1 MKIEKFKSLG
11 LNQMHPMQVHAL
23 MDVINLSIQLA
34 SMLDDDNILEEVEDK
49 ANDLVQLLGGGGV
62 KVEVSTF

>member
-11 LNQMHPMQVHAL
+11 LNQMHPMQVDAL

-62 KVEVSTF
+62 KVEVSTL

>member
-1 MKIEKFKSLG
+1 
-11 LNQMHPMQVHAL
+11 MHPMQVEAL

-34 SMLDDDNILEEVEDK
+34 SMLDDDEILEEVENK

-62 KVEVSTF
+62 RVEVSTF